1 MKIINRLKQL
11 ILRRRLYNDLSEEM
25 QQHVDEKIE
34 ELVAT
39 GVSRKEATATA
50 RRSFG
55 NVTLIQQD
63 SRDAWRW
70 PALEDFLMDIRVS
83 LRTLRK
89 NPGFAAAAIL
99 TLALG
104 IGANTALF
112 SVIDAVLLR
121 PLPFHDPGR
130 LVAVHS
136 VDIKDATHGGEIS
149 YPAFLDWRSR
159 SHSFEAMSVWAATSL
174 TYTGGDQP
182 ESVPGAMVSANLF
195 STLGVSPVLGRS
207 FTQDEDQP
215 GSGQLAVI
223 LSYEFWQSHFGDQTS
238 VLGRALTLD
247 NEKYTVVGVMPA
259 RFQFPVQK
267 DRVELWVTI
276 ARDLQGKSAMA
287 AQRGVSYLQ
296 VIARL
301 RPKVKIPQAQS
312 DVLLVQDQLNRQYPE
327 ERPRGVAMESESD
340 QIAGAMRPVLLIL
353 LGAVGF
359 VLLIAC
365 ANVAS
370 LLLAR
375 ATVRQK
381 EFTLRSALGASRWMI
396 ARQLLTESTLL
407 AVAGGVLGLLFARW
421 ATSALVA
428 AAPEGL
434 ARTSDIAL
442 DWRVLI
448 FTFVIALATGILF
461 GLAPAL
467 QASRSDAGRI
477 IDDSSRGSSSGPGGT
492 RLRSVLV
499 ASQLAIAFVLLTG
512 AGLLLR
518 SFDRLQHVDPG
529 FRADHVLTFLLDVPS
544 DRHPGAQRPV
554 FVQQLLQTIRGL
566 PGVKSASAVFGL
578 PLSENESVFTATE
591 IEGHP
596 VPRSQRPRVAFRLVE
611 SNYFD
616 TMGIRLLQGRA
627 FTPRDEQGGPPL
639 AIINDTLARQLFQG
653 ENPLGR
659 RIKPN
664 ISFGESDEAP
674 MREIVGV
681 IGDVKSGSI
690 GGKTPLEIYAPQTP
704 LDFIGEMTIV
714 VRTAT
719 DPSALIPAVR
729 SQVTTMD
736 KDLPLRRVKTLDE
749 YVSGSISAP
758 RFEALLLGTFAAL
771 AIVLTTI
778 GLYGV
783 IAYSVVQR
791 TREMGIR
798 VALGA
803 QRRSISSMVL
813 RQGALLALT
822 GVVGGLVTS
831 LFAVR
836 LIRGLLFG
844 IGLTDPATFIAVPLL
859 LMSVALLASYIPARR
874 AMRVDPIVALRHE

>member
-1 MKIINRLKQL
+1 M
-11 ILRRRLYNDLSEEM
+11 
-25 QQHVDEKIE
+25 
-34 ELVAT
+34 
-39 GVSRKEATATA
+39 
-50 RRSFG
+50 
-55 NVTLIQQD
+55 
-63 SRDAWRW
+63 
-70 PALEDFLMDIRVS
+70 
-83 LRTLRK
+83 
-89 NPGFAAAAIL
+89 
-99 TLALG
+99 
-104 IGANTALF
+104 
-112 SVIDAVLLR
+112 
-121 PLPFHDPGR
+121 
-130 LVAVHS
+130 
-136 VDIKDATHGGEIS
+136 
-149 YPAFLDWRSR
+149 
-159 SHSFEAMSVWAATSL
+159 
-174 TYTGGDQP
+174 
-182 ESVPGAMVSANLF
+182 
-195 STLGVSPVLGRS
+195 
-207 FTQDEDQP
+207 
-215 GSGQLAVI
+215 
-223 LSYEFWQSHFGDQTS
+223 
-238 VLGRALTLD
+238 
-247 NEKYTVVGVMPA
+247 
-259 RFQFPVQK
+259 
-267 DRVELWVTI
+267 
-276 ARDLQGKSAMA
+276 
-287 AQRGVSYLQ
+287 
-296 VIARL
+296 
-301 RPKVKIPQAQS
+301 
-312 DVLLVQDQLNRQYPE
+312 
-327 ERPRGVAMESESD
+327 
-340 QIAGAMRPVLLIL
+340 
-353 LGAVGF
+353 
-359 VLLIAC
+359 
-365 ANVAS
+365 
-370 LLLAR
+370 
-375 ATVRQK
+375 RQK